1 MDSFQMPY
9 TSCIPSRYVEYLDDT
24 ATLNQHLAALL
35 NLMMSSEVKDWVLS
49 IQDSTFQ
56 TSCQIQNLLY
66 VIN

>member
-1 MDSFQMPY
+1 MDIFQMSH
-9 TSCIPSRYVEYLDDT
+9 TSCIPSRYVEYLDDA

-35 NLMMSSEVKDWVLS
+35 NLMMSSEVEDWVLS